1 MNGNPAFL
9 FRMPVLVVLA
19 LLLAG
24 DALGGPVRYSLAQS
38 GLLELAYLPIL
49 AAALV
54 VAGYVA
60 AQCACLRADRTAI
73 ALGAVL
79 ALFLPIALVLGRAP
93 LQAAFGAYTFVPLF
107 LGMVA
112 VAVGGQHAALRMV
125 AALWWI
131 AVPGVLAS
139 AVIDFAWV
147 GESYQILGIKGQF
160 ARNWTAFGIERLPG
174 LTRASFTAANQIAAA
189 CALILVGRAALPAK
203 AAVWLL
209 SLVAVWLTT
218 SKAPLVA
225 VMVLPL
231 ALAFNRYPARPGGFR
246 IGQWVLAALLLVVI
260 ALPLAAW
267 LGLRLPQSGN
277 LGFLSLG
284 SLGLRMADMWP
295 GAFALLDPAWPRLFL
310 GLGFGGIGAGQAYFD
325 RAHYSAA
332 DNLFVF
338 LFVTF
343 GIAALLIV
351 GVVFRGNR
359 RIALRAP
366 ERARELYAV
375 TVVVLVIG
383 MMSNGVES
391 IVPALLLGI
400 LVGKALDPEAVTD
413 PIEARRE
420 PESPGRLVAG
430 AAPFAVRV

>member
-1 MNGNPAFL
+1 MGGNPAFL
-9 FRMPVLVVLA
+9 FRVPLLAALA

-24 DALGGPVRYSLAQS
+24 DALGGPLRYWLARS

-54 VAGYVA
+54 VAAYVA

-73 ALGAVL
+73 ALGIVL
-79 ALFLPIALVLGRAP
+79 AFYLPYALVLGRAP
-93 LQAAFGAYTFVPLF
+93 PQAVFGAYTFVPLF

-112 VAVGGQHAALRMV
+112 VAVGGHRAALGMV

-139 AVIDFAWV
+139 GVVEFPWV
-147 GESYQILGIKGQF
+147 GESYEILGIKAQF
-160 ARNWTAFGIERLPG
+160 ARACTAFGIERLPG
-174 LTRASFTAANQIAAA
+174 LTRASFTVANQIAAA
-189 CALILVGRAALPAK
+189 CALLLVGRAALPAK
-203 AAVWLL
+203 AAIWML
-209 SLVAVWLTT
+209 SLAAIWLTT

-225 VMVLPL
+225 ILILPL
-231 ALAFNRYPARPGGFR
+231 ALAFHRYPARPARFR
-246 IGQWVLAALLLVVI
+246 IGQWILAGLLLAVI
-260 ALPLAAW
+260 ALPVAAW
-267 LGLRLPQSGN
+267 LGLRVPQSGN

-295 GAFALLDPAWPRLFL
+295 RAFALLDPAWPRLFL

-343 GIAALLIV
+343 GIAALLLV

-366 ERARELYAV
+366 ERTRELHAV

-391 IVPALLLGI
+391 IVPAFLLGI
-400 LVGKALDPEAVTD
+400 LVGKALDPEAM
-413 PIEARRE
+413 
-420 PESPGRLVAG
+420 
-430 AAPFAVRV
+430 AAPVATGLEPIGRGQRRLGAVPLAVRV